1 MSPST
6 PEWDFGLDETV
17 ELSVHKEPP
26 DHLPST
32 QMPLRLA
39 QLFRLRLDE
48 NTALATTPS
57 PYDDFFYA
65 ISMLPLP
72 SPAPEREWWRRW
84 IPGLRDGA
92 HASPTAAPPL
102 LSPSPGALLDSAGHS
117 PHSLYDAPVGLQSGG
132 PSPVLR
138 DFTISPS
145 GYPPVTGGFRTAS
158 GRSSGGSARSSR
170 EASGTDFPAQ
180 TVSSAS
186 VPEADPVRF
195 PTPVRDQTD
204 NPRPHSPSSAV
215 ANNPGTSPRALA
227 SLTSYPST
235 QSSTALPI
243 IDVDER
249 VREGGREPEEDDADR
264 DLEAGPSMPSST
276 DTVSPPV

>member
-1 MSPST
+1 MSSSIDLWFHLSPLPVSDGT
-6 PEWDFGLDETV
+6 RCPGQVGPLGLDETV

-48 NTALATTPS
+48 NTALATTPF
-57 PYDDFFYA
+57 PHDDFFYA
-65 ISMLPLP
+65 IPMSPLP
-72 SPAPEREWWRRW
+72 SQHPEREWWRRW

-138 DFTISPS
+138 DFTTSPS
-145 GYPPVTGGFRTAS
+145 GYLPVTGGFRTAS
-158 GRSSGGSARSSR
+158 GRSSGGSARSSSSSR
-170 EASGTDFPAQ
+170 IAHGLSLHAELDSTPNNRSG
-180 TVSSAS
+180 
-186 VPEADPVRF
+186 
-195 PTPVRDQTD
+195 
-204 NPRPHSPSSAV
+204 
-215 ANNPGTSPRALA
+215 
-227 SLTSYPST
+227 
-235 QSSTALPI
+235 
-243 IDVDER
+243 
-249 VREGGREPEEDDADR
+249 
-264 DLEAGPSMPSST
+264 
-276 DTVSPPV
+276 